1 MPKWIGNRFGSI
13 VPIAPGTNAP
23 SAIYNMID
31 QYYSKQ
37 DGGWFSVPG
46 GIQATGGTVVEYEI
60 SSVLYRAHIFTAT
73 GSLEISSL
81 STDTGTYPNNV
92 DYLLIGGGGA
102 GGADYGGGGGAG
114 GFVEATSQNAFQSTG
129 SYSVV
134 IGSGGARVPDSAPV
148 NNPGVDSTIAVS
160 PAYHAP
166 GSVVAKGGGGGG
178 CEQTPGS
185 RSGQAGGSGGGGS
198 YGPNNGGSATQPA
211 QNPALAPDANFNQY
225 GENGGSG
232 VGSSPPY
239 TSGGGG
245 GSNAQGGAGDGTDSG
260 GGGNAR
266 ASTFAYGPSFP
277 IAYAGGGGGGGAYD
291 NSNPGGR
298 GGTGGGGR
306 GGGFNRGN
314 SGTGSSQGANGIRNT
329 GSGGGGGGSHGSN
342 PITSGAG
349 GSGFAVIRYRIAPAQ
364 NSPYN
369 AKASG
374 GAISFVGSKT
384 VHAFM
389 NSGTFTVPGSFN
401 ETCEYVIIGGGGAG
415 GSDIAGGGGA
425 GAWHEHNSFSITGPH
440 SISVTIGSGG
450 SHITTSPASDASYSP
465 GSSTVV
471 AAPIS
476 ITAAG
481 GGSGGLPATPLQ
493 DGQGGGSGGGGRA
506 NRASS
511 GGVGSGDPSATRPGQ
526 SPANG
531 YGNNGFGSASN
542 TPGGGG
548 GGAGGDASGRS
559 GINGGAGLLLPTTFQ
574 SPTSI
579 YGYPG
584 PTAGP
589 NPGIHWLAGGGGGA
603 GWPGNDGGHGGNS
616 PENANPYAGAGR
628 GTSDAPATIVTE
640 VNPFGGADNE
650 NGQRNS
656 GSGGGA
662 GGNAI
667 PSSGGTGGAGG
678 SGIVLIAYP
687 T

>member
-13 VPIAPGTNAP
+13 VPIAPGTGAP
-23 SAIYNMID
+23 SAIYNMFD
-31 QYYSKQ
+31 QYYSKV
-37 DGGWFSVPG
+37 DGGWYSAPG

-129 SYSVV
+129 PYSVV

-148 NNPGVDSTIAVS
+148 NNPGSDSTIAVS

-178 CEQTPGS
+178 CESPNPS
-185 RSGQAGGSGGGGS
+185 RTGQSGGSGGGGV
-198 YGPNNGGSATQPA
+198 YGASGGSANQPA

-225 GENGGSG
+225 GENGGAG
-232 VGSSPPY
+232 VTPNPVY
-239 TSGGGG
+239 TNGGGG
-245 GSNAQGGAGDGTDSG
+245 GSNAQGGAGDTTDSG

-266 ASTFAYGPSFP
+266 ASTFAYGPTVP

-306 GGGFNRGN
+306 GGGFNRAN
-314 SGTGSSQGANGIRNT
+314 SGNGSSQGANAVRST

-342 PITSGAG
+342 EITSGSG

-364 NSPYN
+364 DSPYN

-374 GAISFVGSKT
+374 GAISFYNNKT
-384 VHAFM
+384 IHAFM
-389 NSGTFTVPGSFN
+389 GSGTFTVPGTFS
-401 ETCEYVIIGGGGAG
+401 ETVEYIAIGGGGAG
-415 GSDIAGGGGA
+415 GADIAGGGGA
-425 GAWHEHNSFSITGPH
+425 GAWFESTSFSLSGPA
-440 SISVTIGSGG
+440 SISIGIGAGG
-450 SHITTSPASDASYSP
+450 ANNTTNPASDATYKP
-465 GSSTVV
+465 GSSTTIG
-471 AAPIS
+471 APFNV
-476 ITAAG
+476 TAPG

-493 DGQGGGSGGGGRA
+493 DGQAGGSGGGGRA
-506 NRASS
+506 NRGSS
-511 GGVGSGDPSATRPGQ
+511 GGVGSGDPFPGTPGTSPSNGWGHDGAT
-526 SPANG
+526 
-531 YGNNGFGSASN
+531 SASDN
-542 TPGGGG
+542 PAGGG
-548 GGAGGDASGRS
+548 GGAGGAAVGRS
-559 GINGGAGLLLPTTFQ
+559 GINGGAGILLPATFQ
-574 SPTSI
+574 NPASI

-584 PTAGP
+584 PTSGP

-628 GTSDAPATIVTE
+628 GCSDAPGTVVTE

-650 NGQRNS
+650 AAQRNS
-656 GSGGGA
+656 GSGGGG
-662 GGNAI
+662 GGNN
-667 PSSGGTGGAGG
+667 PSPSGGSGGGGG